1 MIYVSIGRKM
11 KQIFIGTFLLFSFI
25 TSTTATEKIEV
36 LWAFNIGS
44 NQANSVRLILD
55 NANKAQSKYNFIL
68 VPKSGAGG
76 TIAANT
82 VENQFENTLVAM
94 SSSFIIRPYFEKD
107 KTIVHNLDNYL
118 PILVQAEGT
127 PIVATSKKY
136 NDFNKIDQNDVINIG
151 VAGIGSLSYFVGNIL
166 VNKKLK
172 NAKLINYI
180 GSIDACNA
188 AAGQHINIAL
198 GFYSDCEGLIDSKNL
213 NIIGYTGKKD
223 ILNYKNL
230 LFEDLNQITASYA
243 IFASKKMSSDKFSEI
258 HVILSEAQKN
268 QTVIDSYKKDF
279 LTTKFQKLK

>member
-1 MIYVSIGRKM
+1 MKKLLASMLVAFAAAASAADNVTIYYSW
-11 KQIFIGTFLLFSFI
+11 
-25 TSTTATEKIEV
+25 TAADV
-36 LWAFNIGS
+36 A
-44 NQANSVRLILD
+44 ANMHRVMAD
-55 NANKAQSKYNFIL
+55 EANKTQSKYNFIL

-172 NAKLINYI
+172 IKTHGKRKTLPLKDLDFVCAPKKRDYQLI
-180 GSIDACNA
+180 
-188 AAGQHINIAL
+188 
-198 GFYSDCEGLIDSKNL
+198 
-213 NIIGYTGKKD
+213 
-223 ILNYKNL
+223 
-230 LFEDLNQITASYA
+230 
-243 IFASKKMSSDKFSEI
+243 FS
-258 HVILSEAQKN
+258 
-268 QTVIDSYKKDF
+268 
-279 LTTKFQKLK
+279 